1 MGGMLMIFILCIFL
15 CLLCGL
21 CNRFAGGLLSK
32 LVGKDL
38 GDFLPRQIWGFSAG
52 FSAGIIALYECPDL
66 LKLWYFYL
74 MVIVASVLTGLL
86 RGIGWGNSLTVGFGS
101 NGLDKSLAK
110 KQWPVFF
117 LHAAGMNAGVMILQ
131 IFTHTSITMMI
142 VMTIL
147 AIVCAGLGWLEAYIF
162 AFLKPLNIPKLG
174 MFTTDPP
181 PTGEFLAGMMTI
193 IIFTIFCVL

>member
-1 MGGMLMIFILCIFL
+1 MLFIILCLFL
-15 CLLCGL
+15 ILLCGL

-52 FSAGIIALYECPDL
+52 FSAGIICLYENPQL
-66 LKLWYFYL
+66 LKLWYFYVSVL
-74 MVIVASVLTGLL
+74 AVSVLTGLL
-86 RGIGWGNSLTVGFGS
+86 RGIGWGNAMTVGFGS

-131 IFTHTSITMMI
+131 IFTHSSIVTQIIMTM
-142 VMTIL
+142 L
-147 AIVCAGLGWLEAYIF
+147 AIVFAGLGWLGAYIF
-162 AFLKPLNIPKLG
+162 AFLKPFNIPKLG
-174 MFTTDPP
+174 MFKTDPP
-181 PTGEFLAGMMTI
+181 PTGEFLAGSISILIFLI
-193 IIFTIFCVL
+193 ISLI